1 MLAAVTRL
9 AEMPRLQGSVREVL
23 DRLETLELGDEVA
36 DFRKLAATVEG
47 RARRQETLPLHA
59 EGYTQATAMAQT
71 LTSHA
76 ALPEA
81 ARHEAAA
88 WLDRD
93 RGWKEELASARK
105 LTAAQ
110 ERHVDTASLSEALRE
125 TLSEAFREAARL
137 PAVRSAIRQESA
149 LLARSPPPQW
159 VAWTGDEPLV
169 AGDRIAWRAGDRV
182 HQAAVAFPGETG
194 GTRPS
199 DTLLVRIVQPA
210 DGTAPDDAGRIVE
223 MRASALRDFR
233 CDRAAWSDEG
243 LRQLEAARQYSVP
256 STACPLACSEPVA
269 GDRIAWTEAAGR
281 NEEVRTVEAVVATR
295 TEISDDHELALRV
308 IRGSGPDAPEPGAS
322 IQRTADEVTARGCF
336 RAAWSD
342 EARRAAEL
350 DPPKEVQEK
359 TLKQSLGRSHGG
371 GISM

>member
-1 MLAAVTRL
+1 M
-9 AEMPRLQGSVREVL
+9 
-23 DRLETLELGDEVA
+23 
-36 DFRKLAATVEG
+36 
-47 RARRQETLPLHA
+47 
-59 EGYTQATAMAQT
+59 
-71 LTSHA
+71 
-76 ALPEA
+76 
-81 ARHEAAA
+81 
-88 WLDRD
+88 
-93 RGWKEELASARK
+93 
-105 LTAAQ
+105 
-110 ERHVDTASLSEALRE
+110 
-125 TLSEAFREAARL
+125 
-137 PAVRSAIRQESA
+137 
-149 LLARSPPPQW
+149 
-159 VAWTGDEPLV
+159 AWTGGQPLV
-169 AGDRIAWRAGDRV
+169 AGDRIAWRAGDVV

-199 DTLLVRIVQPA
+199 DTLLLRIVQPA
-210 DGTAPDDAGRIVE
+210 GGTALGDAGRVVE
-223 MRASALRDFR
+223 MRARALRDGG

-256 STACPLACSEPVA
+256 STACPLACSGPVA

-308 IRGSGPDAPEPGAS
+308 IRASGPDAPEPGAS
-322 IQRTADEVTARGCF
+322 IQRTADEVTARGCY